1 MNQVFR
7 RGSPGQISLVVTC
20 SASRYNYQMIKHFR
34 HKGLQ
39 AFFESGS
46 KAGIRPDHAG
56 RLARQLR
63 QLNDAREP
71 KEMNIPGWR
80 LHALGGDL
88 VGHWSVTVNGNWQ
101 MTFVFEGQ
109 DAILVD
115 YQDYH

>member
-7 RGSPGQISLVVTC
+7 RESPGQISLVVTC

-46 KAGIRPDHAG
+46 KAGIRQDHAG

-88 VGHWSVTVNGNWQ
+88 VGHWSVTVNGNWR

>member
-1 MNQVFR
+1 MATANLPTSDPSTTTF
-7 RGSPGQISLVVTC
+7 PK
-20 SASRYNYQMIKHFR
+20 SREEP
-34 HKGLQ
+34 
-39 AFFESGS
+39 FFESGS

-88 VGHWSVTVNGNWQ
+88 VGHWSVTVNGNWR
-101 MTFVFEGQ
+101 MTFVFEDQ